1 MFQQSSFKKKRK
13 KEKNPIN
20 NVAYSI
26 DLNTHPFFHGNAQR
40 NFQRSIM
47 NILSTFYANRYVIL
61 RYELNIKNGP
71 FYYLRDNII
80 NLDIL
85 FLLCDFEE
93 IPKQG
98 LKYVTSF

>member
-1 MFQQSSFKKKRK
+1 
-13 KEKNPIN
+13 
-20 NVAYSI
+20 
-26 DLNTHPFFHGNAQR
+26 
-40 NFQRSIM
+40 M

-71 FYYLRDNII
+71 FYYLRYKII

-93 IPKQG
+93 IHKQG